1 MCKEDVLCVSSQ
13 RRSSGASHPKLE
25 LTLKVP
31 KMRPPNGGSAGA
43 VPSSFSWLPLEEF
56 FSQAGLLKAAG
67 REGLFVREA
76 SVIPCKGLSSAAHG

>member
-1 MCKEDVLCVSSQ
+1 MVAVLEQ
-13 RRSSGASHPKLE
+13 
-25 LTLKVP
+25 
-31 KMRPPNGGSAGA
+31 

-76 SVIPCKGLSSAAHG
+76 SIIPCKGLSSAAYG